1 MDERETIQDIRERL
15 VKIELLLENI
25 PKSINL
31 QLENL
36 DEKIKVTNHRI
47 SDLEN
52 TINWLSKAAI
62 GAFIT
67 GAIGIIFSLSKLMK

>member
-31 QLENL
+31 QLENIEDKL
-36 DEKIKVTNHRI
+36 KVVNHRI
-47 SDLEN
+47 DDLEKAN
-52 TINWLSKAAI
+52 TWLWRTIATSLIGGVIALLFEISK
-62 GAFIT
+62 
-67 GAIGIIFSLSKLMK
+67 IIK